1 MVINPERSVCALIGM
16 DKATSDEAL
25 MSRYRDGDASS
36 FEILYERYKGP
47 LYRYFLRQ
55 SGISAL
61 AEELFQDVW
70 LKVIQS
76 RKRYEVRA
84 KFTTYL
90 YHLAHNRLIDH
101 YRRQATGLPLSYDD
115 DPDDPQIERV
125 AIAEIHQPE
134 NELYRRRQ
142 VQQLLKLLDGLPEA
156 QREAFLLREEAGLS
170 LLEIAEITGVTAE
183 TAKSRL
189 RYALVKLR
197 QGLAK
202 DVT

>member
-1 MVINPERSVCALIGM
+1 
-16 DKATSDEAL
+16 
-25 MSRYRDGDASS
+25 
-36 FEILYERYKGP
+36 
-47 LYRYFLRQ
+47 
-55 SGISAL
+55 
-61 AEELFQDVW
+61 
-70 LKVIQS
+70 
-76 RKRYEVRA
+76 
-84 KFTTYL
+84 
-90 YHLAHNRLIDH
+90 
-101 YRRQATGLPLSYDD
+101 LPLSYDD
-115 DPDDPQIERV
+115 DPDDPRIERV

-142 VQQLLKLLDGLPEA
+142 VQRMLILLDNLPEA

>member
-1 MVINPERSVCALIGM
+1 
-16 DKATSDEAL
+16 
-25 MSRYRDGDASS
+25 
-36 FEILYERYKGP
+36 
-47 LYRYFLRQ
+47 
-55 SGISAL
+55 
-61 AEELFQDVW
+61 
-70 LKVIQS
+70 
-76 RKRYEVRA
+76 VRA

-90 YHLAHNRLIDH
+90 YHLAHNRLLDH

-115 DPDDPQIERV
+115 DPDDPRIERV

-142 VQQLLKLLDGLPEA
+142 VQRMLILLDNLPEA

>member
-1 MVINPERSVCALIGM
+1 M

-25 MSRYRDGDASS
+25 MIRYRDGDASS
-36 FEILYERYKGP
+36 FEILYERHRGP

-55 SGISAL
+55 SGIVAL

-76 RKRYEVRA
+76 RDRYEVRA

-101 YRRQATGLPLSYDD
+101 YRRQATGLPMSYDD
-115 DPDDPQIERV
+115 DPDDSQIEQV
-125 AIAEIHQPE
+125 ANAGIYEPE
-134 NELYRRRQ
+134 NELDRRRQ
-142 VQQLLKLLDGLPEA
+142 VQRLLRLLDNLPEA
-156 QREAFLLREEAGLS
+156 QREVFLLREEGGLS
-170 LLEIAEITGVTAE
+170 LLEIAEITGVTVEA
-183 TAKSRL
+183 AKSRL
-189 RYALVKLR
+189 RYAMAKLR

-202 DVT
+202 DVS

>member
-1 MVINPERSVCALIGM
+1 M
-16 DKATSDEAL
+16 
-25 MSRYRDGDASS
+25 
-36 FEILYERYKGP
+36 
-47 LYRYFLRQ
+47 
-55 SGISAL
+55 
-61 AEELFQDVW
+61 
-70 LKVIQS
+70 
-76 RKRYEVRA
+76 RA

-90 YHLAHNRLIDH
+90 CHLARYRLIDH

-115 DPDDPQIERV
+115 DPDDPRIERV
-125 AIAEIHQPE
+125 AIAGIHQPE

-156 QREAFLLREEAGLS
+156 QRETFLLREEAGLS

>member
-1 MVINPERSVCALIGM
+1 L
-16 DKATSDEAL
+16 
-25 MSRYRDGDASS
+25 
-36 FEILYERYKGP
+36 
-47 LYRYFLRQ
+47 
-55 SGISAL
+55 
-61 AEELFQDVW
+61 
-70 LKVIQS
+70 
-76 RKRYEVRA
+76 EVRA

-90 YHLAHNRLIDH
+90 YHLAHNRLLDH

-125 AIAEIHQPE
+125 AIAGNHQPE